1 MDVVQGE
8 KDQKASM
15 YKRRGQCL
23 LLIQKID
30 GWQREIV
37 NDRGNEGAS
46 ARMSRYVA
54 DTRRCSGGSQVQAQV
69 QGL

>member
-54 DTRRCSGGSQVQAQV
+54 DRCSGGSQVQAQV